1 MREKVRALIIAEF
14 GLDQSVGDDQSLFAS
29 GMLDSLSAVVLLT
42 KLNEDFG
49 LTMSPLD
56 VGLDDLDTVSSIVRT
71 IETFG

>member
-1 MREKVRALIIAEF
+1 MEEKVRTLVITEF
-14 GLDQSVGDDQSLFAS
+14 GLDESLDNEASLFVS

-49 LTMSPLD
+49 LTLSPLD
-56 VGLDDLDTVSSIVRT
+56 VGLDDLDSVAAILRT

>member
-1 MREKVRALIIAEF
+1 MREKVRDLILSEF
-14 GLDQSVGDDQSLFAS
+14 GVDESLGDDQSLFAS

-49 LTMSPLD
+49 LAMSPLD
-56 VGLDDLDTVSSIVRT
+56 VGLDDLDTVSSIVKT